1 MQCINPV
8 WILIKTKT
16 LGGEK
21 NRKGKKERRKER
33 KEGRKEGRKEER
45 KKERKE
51 GRKKERKQGR
61 KHFFFEGLLL
71 HYREEKLGN

>member
-21 NRKGKKERRKER
+21 NRKGKKERKRDNQGNLNIVWISANIKEVI
-33 KEGRKEGRKEER
+33 K
-45 KKERKE
+45 
-51 GRKKERKQGR
+51 
-61 KHFFFEGLLL
+61 FS
-71 HYREEKLGN
+71 NVVC